1 MWEGLAQCRR
11 RRNSVEILFWG
22 ARLPLYSGS
31 LRESNVLGVRWDP
44 QGTDLYRKPSDILFI
59 FQIIEEDP
67 FAKLGGGG

>member
-1 MWEGLAQCRR
+1 MLAKCCR

-22 ARLPLYSGS
+22 ARLLLYSGS

-59 FQIIEEDP
+59 FQIIAEDP
-67 FAKLGGGG
+67 FANLGGGG